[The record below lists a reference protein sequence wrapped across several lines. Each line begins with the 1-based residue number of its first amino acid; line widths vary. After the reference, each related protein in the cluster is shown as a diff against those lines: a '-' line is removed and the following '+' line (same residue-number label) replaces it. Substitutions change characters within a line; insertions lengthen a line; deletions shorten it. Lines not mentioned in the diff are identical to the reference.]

1 MWFDSWGDI
10 ARVLLVGSAAYATL
24 IVVLRLSGKRTLSQ
38 LNAFDFVVTV
48 AIGSTLAT
56 ILLSSDVSWSEG
68 LAALALLVGL
78 QLVVALVS
86 SRWPR
91 ARSVVSAQPVVLV
104 RDGALRRDAI
114 ARNRLTETEVEQAVR
129 SSGSGDLASIAA
141 IVLETNGTLS
151 VIPREKYGDGSAMGS
166 MRDRDAADET

>member
-78 QLVVALVS
+78 QFVVALVS

-91 ARSVVSAQPVVLV
+91 ARSLVSTKPVVLV
-104 RDGALRRDAI
+104 RDGELQHTAI

-129 SSGSGDLASIAA
+129 SSGSGDLATIAA
-141 IVLETNGTLS
+141 VVLETNGTLS
-151 VIPREKYGDGSAMGS
+151 VIPREKYGDGSAMGT
-166 MRDRDAADET
+166 MRERDAADET

>member
-68 LAALALLVGL
+68 LAALALHVGL

-91 ARSVVSAQPVVLV
+91 TRSVVSAQPVVLV

-141 IVLETNGTLS
+141 IVLKTNGTLS

>member
-91 ARSVVSAQPVVLV
+91 TRSVVSAQPVVLV

>member
-104 RDGALRRDAI
+104 RDGVLRRDAI

-141 IVLETNGTLS
+141 VVLETNGTLS

>member
-91 ARSVVSAQPVVLV
+91 ARSIVSAQPVVLV

-129 SSGSGDLASIAA
+129 SSGSGELASIAA
-141 IVLETNGTLS
+141 VVLETNGTLS

>member
-1 MWFDSWGDI
+1 MWFDSWADI
-10 ARVLLVGSAAYATL
+10 ARILLVGTAAYVTL

-78 QLVVALVS
+78 QLVVALGS

-91 ARSVVSAQPVVLV
+91 ARSVVSARPVVLV
-104 RDGALRRDAI
+104 RHGELQRAAI
-114 ARNRLTETEVEQAVR
+114 ARNRLTETEIEQAVR
-129 SSGSGDLASIAA
+129 SSGNGDLGAIAA
-141 IVLETNGTLS
+141 VVLETNGTLS
-151 VIPREKYGDGSAMGS
+151 VIPHAQYGDGSAMGT
-166 MRDRDAADET
+166 MRERHAADET

>member
-141 IVLETNGTLS
+141 VVLETNGTLS

>member
-91 ARSVVSAQPVVLV
+91 TRSVVSAQPVVLV

-166 MRDRDAADET
+166 MRDRDATDET